1 MTRINQRLVLLERK
15 GASRKVISGLSH
27 FYDLIEVTDAVGG
40 GRALIDRVDAG
51 TADDADRAAIAA
63 VPGGV
68 RAIRE
73 HVVGVER
80 FYGGT
85 P

>member
-1 MTRINQRLVLLERK
+1 MRINDRLQALERRK
-15 GASRKVISGLSH
+15 ASRRVINGLSH
-27 FYDLIEVTDAVGG
+27 FYDLIATTDKVGG
-40 GRALIDRVDAG
+40 GRVLLDRLEAG
-51 TADDADRAAIAA
+51 ADTEADRAAVAA
-63 VPGGV
+63 LPGGA

-73 HVVGVER
+73 HVTGLER

>member
-1 MTRINQRLVLLERK
+1 MRINDRLVALETRK
-15 GASRKVISGLSH
+15 ASRRVISGLSH
-27 FYDLIEVTDAVGG
+27 FYDLIATTDAVGG

-51 TADDADRAAIAA
+51 AADDADRAAIAA

-73 HVVGVER
+73 HIVGLEH
-80 FYGGT
+80 FYGIL

>member
-1 MTRINQRLVLLERK
+1 MQKLSARLASLETRDK
-15 GASRKVISGLSH
+15 SRRVISGLSH
-27 FYDLIEVTDAVGG
+27 FYDLIEAVDKVGG
-40 GRALIDRVDAG
+40 GRVLLDRLDAG
-51 TADDADRAAIAA
+51 IATDDDCAAVAA

-73 HVVGVER
+73 HVTGLER
-80 FYGGT
+80 FYGGQ